1 MYDSENISLVTR
13 IEAGTGVTVTHANN
27 LEGENIWTA
36 AIDQTWLLNFINAN
50 SVGALKLN
58 DSDELRV
65 RTLEDKLGI
74 VPEPAA
80 EPAPVVPSGVT
91 GTTELVV
98 TGDVAALT
106 DGITMTYHLTGIDGT
121 NIVSETL
128 IGSDGAT
135 PTQIGM
141 AIYSQMRRNTAS
153 GRLMTPTY
161 DLANSKVV
169 LTWNEANVGSTFT
182 YTIASQGSGDNIVI
196 TVTDY

>member
-74 VPEPAA
+74 VPEPAP
-80 EPAPVVPSGVT
+80 EPAPVVPTGCA
-91 GTTELVV
+91 GTTEV
-98 TGDVAALT
+98 TISADVAAT
-106 DGITMTYHLTGIDGT
+106 TGQIEMTYHLTGIDGT
-121 NIVSETL
+121 NVVSETL
-128 IGSDGAT
+128 IGSSGAT
-135 PTQIGM
+135 PTQILM
-141 AIYSQMRRNTAS
+141 AIYSQMRRNNAS
-153 GRLMTPTY
+153 LRLMTPSY
-161 DLANSKVV
+161 DITNHIIV